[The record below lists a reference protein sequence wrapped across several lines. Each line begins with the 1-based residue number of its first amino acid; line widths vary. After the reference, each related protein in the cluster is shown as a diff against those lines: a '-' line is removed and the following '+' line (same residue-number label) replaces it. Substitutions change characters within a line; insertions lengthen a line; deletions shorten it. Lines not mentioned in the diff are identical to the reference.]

1 MSAADAPRL
10 RDRRRLHHDEAGIP
24 LAVVGRPSQ
33 IRLDMQVAQGQLTR
47 VRIGGPAVQFLSGS
61 FELDRARIRAYGH
74 DLRADQS
81 FGTQAPPPKR

>member
-1 MSAADAPRL
+1 MSEADAPRL
-10 RDRRRLHHDEAGIP
+10 RHRRRLHHDEAGNL

-33 IRLDMQVAQGQLTR
+33 VRLDMQVAQGQLTR

-61 FELDRARIRAYGH
+61 FELERARIAYGH
-74 DLRADQS
+74 DRRADQS

>member
-1 MSAADAPRL
+1 M
-10 RDRRRLHHDEAGIP
+10 
-24 LAVVGRPSQ
+24 GRPSQ

-61 FELDRARIRAYGH
+61 FELERARIAYGH